1 MSVKNSVR
9 LTIDWRAA
17 DSNMPE
23 AQKEAVTQAVFREL
37 RSHPTVQTINRVPDP
52 NVPTGSM
59 GAQWLWNILTAEIPG
74 DGLRE
79 ACQEALDQL
88 EGKPMTFKLE
98 AGDKTIEVK
107 DVNPQNFD
115 KVVDKLVQAVKE
127 MDSNNSPGSS

>member
-1 MSVKNSVR
+1 MAVKNSVR